1 MTKTIDDREIARKL
15 EFFNIG
21 SDDFSRFGGIGRAL
35 EKHAPP
41 ALDKLYD
48 QIAATP
54 ETARFFSSR
63 EGMRHARNKQ
73 IEHWAGMFNGRA
85 DRAYFQS
92 AEVIGNVHA
101 RIGLE
106 PGWYI
111 GAYAMV
117 LERVIGGIFSG
128 FTGFFGAKR
137 KARAVGSLLKM
148 ALLDMEIAISA
159 YFKAEERARVA
170 VIDEVSATL
179 RAMAEGDFASR
190 VPDLPAAF
198 AELQNHLDGMRK
210 QVSSALSNVADTSMA
225 VGVGAKEIRQAS
237 DDLARRTEQQ
247 AASLEE
253 ASAAMTTLAS
263 TVRSSAD
270 DAAHMHGSVQE
281 AHGEAMKGGAVV
293 SEAVAAMNDIHG
305 SAQEIGKII
314 SVIDGIA
321 FHRGGAGR
329 RGGARLCRRRHR
341 GPGTGGANRRCGARY
356 QGADQRQFDP
366 GRTRRQPRRPDRQ
379 HFCADRR
386 TGRACRGAGEQHRAH
401 GERAGGEHR
410 PGARNRARDGHDDP
424 AERRDGRGSYSGGA
438 QSRQRIAA
446 TRDAG
451 REVPARTAGC
461 QWEPAPRRLDID
473 HDLAEVR
480 AALLMAEGVGQFLE
494 REVTVEHGLDAV
506 LLDARDHAEL
516 VRT

>member
-1 MTKTIDDREIARKL
+1 MSKTNDDRENAKKL
-15 EFFNIG
+15 AFFNIG
-21 SDDFSRFGGIGRAL
+21 SDDFNRFGGIARAL

-41 ALDKLYD
+41 ALDKLYE

-54 ETARFFSSR
+54 ETAKFFKSP
-63 EGMRHARNKQ
+63 EGMRHARDKQ

-85 DRAYFQS
+85 ERTYFQS

-128 FTGFFGAKR
+128 ITGFFGAKR
-137 KARAVGSLLKM
+137 KARTVATMLKM
-148 ALLDMEIAISA
+148 ALLDMEIAISG
-159 YFKAEERARVA
+159 YFKAEENARIA
-170 VIDEVSATL
+170 VIDEVSAAL
-179 RAMAEGDFASR
+179 RAMADGDFATR
-190 VPDLPAAF
+190 APDLPAAF
-198 AELQNHLDGMRK
+198 AELQRHLDGMRL

-281 AHGEAMKGGAVV
+281 AHGEAVKGGTVV
-293 SEAVAAMNDIHG
+293 SEAVTAMNDIHN

-321 FHRGGAGR
+321 FQTNLLALNAGVEAARAGEAGR
-329 RGGARLCRRRHR
+329 GFAVV
-341 GPGTGGANRRCGARY
+341 
-356 QGADQRQFDP
+356 
-366 GRTRRQPRRPDRQ
+366 
-379 HFCADRR
+379 
-386 TGRACRGAGEQHRAH
+386 
-401 GERAGGEHR
+401 
-410 PGARNRARDGHDDP
+410 
-424 AERRDGRGSYSGGA
+424 
-438 QSRQRIAA
+438 A
-446 TRDAG
+446 T
-451 REVPARTAGC
+451 
-461 QWEPAPRRLDID
+461 
-473 HDLAEVR
+473 EVR
-480 AALLMAEGVGQFLE
+480 ALAQRTADAASDIKTLISASSTQVERGVSLVGQSGNTFA
-494 REVTVEHGLDAV
+494 VIVEQVGHV
-506 LLDARDHAEL
+506 AEL
-516 VRT
+516 ASNIARMASDQAVSIGQVRETVREMDTMTQQNAAMVEEATAAARSLASESQQLATLVEKFRLEPQGGNASLRRAA